1 MFYAIAGLMLVLW
14 VIGIATSQTLGGY
27 IHLLLVFSILT
38 VLASLVYGEKR
49 S

>member
-1 MFYAIAGLMLVLW
+1 MLYAFAAALLILW
-14 VIGIATSQTLGGY
+14 FAAIATSQTFGGY

-38 VLASLVYGEKR
+38 VLASLVLGEKR